1 MTTTP
6 TKKTQEKKNRPP
18 TPVFFENYAPPKKAK
33 KGLGSKKRFASNPRA
48 DKPVNLL
55 ISILHAHE
63 KKDPKAKKTK
73 DKLKDKSKKGGKPVG
88 KLQLSKKS
96 MRSSKMSSMSKTSLG
111 VSAISGSKQSPRF
124 D

>member
-1 MTTTP
+1 M
-6 TKKTQEKKNRPP
+6 KKPRPP

-33 KGLGSKKRFASNPRA
+33 KGLGSKKRFASNPK

-63 KKDPKAKKTK
+63 KKDPKVKKLE
-73 DKLKDKSKKGGKPVG
+73 KLKDKSKKKGKPIG

-96 MRSSKMSSMSKTSLG
+96 MRSSRMSSMSKTSLG

>member
-1 MTTTP
+1 MASASP
-6 TKKTQEKKNRPP
+6 PKKRIEKKNRPP

-63 KKDPKAKKTK
+63 KKEPKKKIDKIKEKAKKKTSSNK
-73 DKLKDKSKKGGKPVG
+73 VG
-88 KLQLSKKS
+88 KLQ
-96 MRSSKMSSMSKTSLG
+96 
-111 VSAISGSKQSPRF
+111 
-124 D
+124 

>member
-1 MTTTP
+1 MTSVSP
-6 TKKTQEKKNRPP
+6 SKKKIEKKNRPP

-33 KGLGSKKRFASNPRA
+33 KGLGSKKRFASGPRA

-73 DKLKDKSKKGGKPVG
+73 DKTKDKSKKGKPVG
-88 KLQLSKKS
+88 KLQ
-96 MRSSKMSSMSKTSLG
+96 
-111 VSAISGSKQSPRF
+111 
-124 D
+124 